1 MRVLVTGGS
10 GFIGSHVV
18 EELRKQV
25 HQPVIFDHVVRG
37 STDYLGDIRDATAV
51 TEAFSNVDAFIHLAG
66 ILGTQECISNP
77 RPAVETNV
85 LGGLNILEAAA
96 QYKVPG
102 VCIGVGNHFMQN
114 TYSITK
120 STIERFVKMYNA
132 ERGTRINVVRAM
144 NAYGPR
150 QTPAHPYG
158 PSKVRKIAPSFI
170 CRALRGDPIEM
181 YGDGSQVS
189 DMVYVSDVA
198 KALVRAMHYATLSGG
213 VFDKVVEVGPKDH
226 NTVRQIAETVK
237 EITGSH
243 SEIVSLPPRPGEQK
257 GAQVFADTST
267 LALVGMSA
275 EDLVPL
281 YEGLEKAIDYYRSVD
296 RHCEEP

>member
-1 MRVLVTGGS
+1 MKVLVTGGS

-18 EELRKQV
+18 EELRKQEY
-25 HQPVIFDHVVRG
+25 QPVIFDHVARG
-37 STDYLGDIRDATAV
+37 STDYLGDIRDSTAV
-51 TEAFSNVDAFIHLAG
+51 TEAFSSVDAFIHLAG
-66 ILGTQECISNP
+66 ILGTPECLQNP
-77 RPAVETNV
+77 RPAVETNI
-85 LGGLNILEAAA
+85 LGGLNVLEAAA

-150 QTPAHPYG
+150 QTPAAPYG

-189 DMVYVSDVA
+189 DMVYVTDVA
-198 KALVRAMHYATLSGG
+198 KALVRAMNYATLSGG
-213 VFDKVVEVGPKDH
+213 AFDRVVEVGPKEH

-237 EITGSH
+237 EITGST
-243 SEIVSLPPRPGEQK
+243 SEIVSLPPRPGEQN
-257 GAQVFADTST
+257 GAVVCADTST
-267 LALVGMSA
+267 LKLVGMRA
-275 EDLVPL
+275 KDLVPL
-281 YEGLEKAIDYYRSVD
+281 REGLEKAVQYYRGVA
-296 RHCEEP
+296 